1 MQNMAY
7 SSAHGSTGPTL
18 SRLSMKSE
26 LTKNGNRCFAIRP
39 ELVEGRR
46 EILALIVRLAHHQR
60 AAAPSVTDV
69 ESGLL
74 FIFPSFDSPALASEM
89 PGC

>member
-1 MQNMAY
+1 MQKVGLFFR
-7 SSAHGSTGPTL
+7 SWFD
-18 SRLSMKSE
+18 RL
-26 LTKNGNRCFAIRP
+26 TTNGYGCFAVRP
-39 ELVEGRR
+39 ELIERRR

-60 AAAPSVTDV
+60 GVAPSVTDV

-74 FIFPSFDSPALASEM
+74 FIFSSFDSPALASEM